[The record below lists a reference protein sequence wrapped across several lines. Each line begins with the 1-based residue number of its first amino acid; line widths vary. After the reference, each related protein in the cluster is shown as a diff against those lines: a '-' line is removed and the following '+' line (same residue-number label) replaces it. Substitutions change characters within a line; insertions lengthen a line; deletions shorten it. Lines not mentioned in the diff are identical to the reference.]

1 MKTNSLLVIL
11 AACWWAFL
19 NGSAQGAIIVV
30 DVDNDSGAL
39 DDDCSLRDA
48 LLSAS
53 INIAVDGCVAGE
65 SEVEDVVIINV
76 SGPIQLNSEIPVFD
90 SVSIATAIGAPMVE
104 ILAADDDR
112 IFRVNSTGSTD
123 LSFSVANLKFTG
135 GTAQSNG
142 GGAIYFF
149 RNGGTFNEIVI
160 RDSVF
165 ENNHGS
171 SGGAIGLNMTRA
183 NQVEIINNQFI
194 NNSSENL
201 GGAIS
206 SISALKTG
214 LPGAALVMSGNVFKN
229 NVTEGS
235 GGAAWITNGANF
247 TAEISANDFID
258 NQSLE
263 GGGALSLSGEGM
275 ISGTIYRLQRNLFYR
290 NQAATSG
297 GAIELYYG
305 SRVFIEHSMFLQNQ
319 ASSHGGA
326 IYAFKSNAQVNTY
339 LDINHNTLVLN
350 TADFGANIGI
360 TGTELLANNNVIA
373 QPINGQNCSGNFIP
387 IPQLSKYN
395 ILGTAGCGFL
405 DQEPLNIHEDPLLTG
420 FTSNP
425 HYYPGFYPTVNS
437 LALDGG
443 SSALQGTDLNG
454 NALPQD
460 GDGNGSSIRDIGA
473 LEAPTGND
481 VIWSDNMGHN

>member
-1 MKTNSLLVIL
+1 MKTNSLIVIL
-11 AACWWAFL
+11 AACWWVFL
-19 NGSAQGAIIVV
+19 SGLAQAAIIVV
-30 DVDNDSGAL
+30 DVDNDSGTL

-65 SEVEDVVIINV
+65 SGVEDVVIINV

-104 ILAADDDR
+104 ILAGDDDR

-135 GTAQSNG
+135 GVAQSNG
-142 GGAIYFF
+142 GGAIYLF

-165 ENNHGS
+165 ENNHGDT
-171 SGGAIGLNMTRA
+171 GGAIGLNGTQA
-183 NQVEIINNQFI
+183 NHLEIINNLFI
-194 NNSSENL
+194 NNSSETL
-201 GGAIS
+201 GGAIAS
-206 SISALKTG
+206 VSALKSG
-214 LPGAALVMSGNVFKN
+214 LPGAALVMTGNVFKN
-229 NVTEGS
+229 NATGGS
-235 GGAAWITNGANF
+235 GGAAWINNGANF
-247 TAEISANDFID
+247 TAEINANDFMA

-263 GGGALSLSGEGM
+263 GGGALSLSGEGI
-275 ISGTIYRLQRNLFYR
+275 ISSTIYRLNRNLFHR

-305 SRVFIEHSMFLQNQ
+305 SRVFIAHSMFLQNQ

-350 TADFGANIGI
+350 AADFGANIGI

-387 IPQLSKYN
+387 IPQLSRYN
-395 ILGTAGCGFL
+395 ILGTTGCGFL

-420 FTSNP
+420 FTSDP
-425 HYYPGFYPTVNS
+425 DYYPGFYPTINS
-437 LALDGG
+437 PALDAG
-443 SSALQGTDLNG
+443 SSTQQGTDLNG

-473 LEAPTGND
+473 LEAPAGHD
-481 VIWSDNMGHN
+481 VIWLDNMGGA